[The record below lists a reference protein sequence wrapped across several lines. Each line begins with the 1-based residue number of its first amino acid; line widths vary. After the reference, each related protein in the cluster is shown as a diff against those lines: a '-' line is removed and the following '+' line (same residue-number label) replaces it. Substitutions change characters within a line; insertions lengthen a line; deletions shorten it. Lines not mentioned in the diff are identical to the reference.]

1 MEGLVT
7 IWPCSDG
14 CFSSR
19 CCWRSAASGRSSRA
33 AQCSSARAGS
43 RNDHEGI
50 GDDNQ
55 IYTITPTGA
64 RRQTL
69 TTSRYFSSVDPAY
82 SPDGKRIVFVR
93 AYQHFHHGYKQWDLW
108 TMHADGT
115 HKGRLTKTPGV
126 FELQPAWSPDGKQ
139 IVFAVA
145 GQGI

>member
-1 MEGLVT
+1 MLRRLLLFAVLLALGGFEAQQ
-7 IWPCSDG
+7 
-14 CFSSR
+14 SR
-19 CCWRSAASGRSSRA
+19 GAMQLRTGRIA
-33 AQCSSARAGS
+33 C
-43 RNDHEGI
+43 DHEGI

-69 TTSRYFSSVDPAY
+69 TTSRYFSSLDPAY

-93 AYQHFHHGYKQWDLW
+93 AYQHFHHDYRQYDLW